1 MPTSNGPAPF
11 AMAMERIAPT
21 LELVEQ
27 AMRAQLASESPLI
40 AAMGDHLFA
49 AGGKRVR
56 PGLLLFAA
64 ELCGYTGPRRIQ
76 LAAAIEF
83 LHTASLIHD
92 DVVDGS
98 ELRRGRPTPN
108 SLWGNRRAVLVGDF
122 FLARSSA
129 MTVEDGDLDVLW
141 LFADTIRRMAE
152 GELLQLQ
159 YSFDPDVTEANYYQV
174 IERKSALLFSAACE
188 AGAIIAGVTRSERRR
203 LAEFGREMGLAFQLR
218 DDALDYEA
226 GADQLGKP
234 PYADLGEGKVTLP
247 LLLTLKRCTATER
260 AEIAALLKDV
270 GAQAASLESGRAA
283 PETIHLEPVVRH
295 VERYRGVVDT
305 VRRAREHVARATA
318 AIAPFPDGAARQALL
333 AAADFAVVR
342 GS

>member
-1 MPTSNGPAPF
+1 MSTPSGPAHF
-11 AMAMERIAPT
+11 ATAMERIAPM
-21 LELVEQ
+21 LDQVEQ
-27 AMRAQLASESPLI
+27 AMREQLASESPLI

-98 ELRRGRPTPN
+98 ELRRGRPTAN

-159 YSFDPDVTEANYYQV
+159 HSFDLDVTEANYYQV
-174 IERKSALLFSAACE
+174 IERKSALLFAAACE
-188 AGAIIAGVTRSERRR
+188 AGAILAGVRRSERRR

-226 GADQLGKP
+226 GAEQLGKP
-234 PYADLGEGKVTLP
+234 PYTDLGEGKVTLP
-247 LLLTLKRCTATER
+247 LLLALKRCTSTER
-260 AEIAALLKDV
+260 AEIAAVLKEV
-270 GAQAASLESGRAA
+270 ASRTASLESGVG
-283 PETIHLEPVVRH
+283 PPHEVDIEPVVRH

-305 VRRAREHVARATA
+305 VRRARDHVARAAA

-333 AAADFAVVR
+333 AAADFAVAR